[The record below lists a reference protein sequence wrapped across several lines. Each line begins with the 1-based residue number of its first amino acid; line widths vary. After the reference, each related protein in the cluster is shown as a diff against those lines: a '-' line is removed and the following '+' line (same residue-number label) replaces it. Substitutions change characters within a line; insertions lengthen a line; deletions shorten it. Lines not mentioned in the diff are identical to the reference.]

1 MGSSPN
7 LSCSVTWTDVS
18 QCHLTLNFFLCC
30 LWTHLYLYPR
40 IAPKVEHSPYSAAH
54 WPCSH
59 KAALGNRH
67 LLEIWKI
74 DYTGERTELQDCS
87 PEISLFLKVFPNFLQ
102 TRALVSDQITWFS
115 FYLSLLFFLIPKFF
129 TFFFFFASPC
139 SMWDLISP
147 TRDWTQA
154 PAVEAWNPN
163 HWSASEFLLN
173 FCLILR
179 QSYLAIFV
187 FSSPPMSLGPH
198 LLSPRGLSRYF
209 PKQWHF
215 LPEKELWCQLIK

>member
-1 MGSSPN
+1 MGSSPS
-7 LSCSVTWTDVS
+7 LSCNVTWTDVS
-18 QCHLTLNFFLCC
+18 QCHLTHNFFLCC

-74 DYTGERTELQDCS
+74 DYPGERTELQDCS

-115 FYLSLLFFLIPKFF
+115 FCLSPLFFLIPKFLIY
-129 TFFFFFASPC
+129 FFFASPC
-139 SMWDLISP
+139 G
-147 TRDWTQA
+147 
-154 PAVEAWNPN
+154 
-163 HWSASEFLLN
+163 
-173 FCLILR
+173 ILVPQLGTEPKPLQWKR
-179 QSYLAIFV
+179 GILTTGLPVNSSWIFV
-187 FSSPPMSLGPH
+187 QFLG
-198 LLSPRGLSRYF
+198 RA
-209 PKQWHF
+209 
-215 LPEKELWCQLIK
+215 I

>member
-18 QCHLTLNFFLCC
+18 QCYLTLNFFLCC

-40 IAPKVEHSPYSAAH
+40 IAPKVEHSPYAAAH

-59 KAALGNRH
+59 KAALGNKH

-87 PEISLFLKVFPNFLQ
+87 PEISLFLNVFPDFLQ

-115 FYLSLLFFLIPKFF
+115 FYLSLLFFLIPKF
-129 TFFFFFASPC
+129 S
-139 SMWDLISP
+139 LI
-147 TRDWTQA
+147 
-154 PAVEAWNPN
+154 
-163 HWSASEFLLN
+163 
-173 FCLILR
+173 
-179 QSYLAIFV
+179 YLF
-187 FSSPPMSLGPH
+187 
-198 LLSPRGLSRYF
+198 
-209 PKQWHF
+209 F
-215 LPEKELWCQLIK
+215 LPHHAACGILVPQLGIEPKPLQWKHGILTTGLPVNSS